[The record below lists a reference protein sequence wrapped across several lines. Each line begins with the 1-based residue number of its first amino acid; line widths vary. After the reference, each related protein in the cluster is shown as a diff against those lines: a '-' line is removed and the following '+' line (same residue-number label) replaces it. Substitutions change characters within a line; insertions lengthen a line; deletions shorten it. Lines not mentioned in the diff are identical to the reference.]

1 LDGARIVL
9 VGLSYKPGVQ
19 DVRESPSIDIATLL
33 RRQGAVVTAHDPWLD
48 VDVHDGDGKL
58 IEMKTPAKGSDVD
71 LAVVLTDQSGCD
83 LHWLESIDL
92 VLDASFALER
102 SKTVVSL

>member
-1 LDGARIVL
+1 
-9 VGLSYKPGVQ
+9 
-19 DVRESPSIDIATLL
+19 
-33 RRQGAVVTAHDPWLD
+33 
-48 VDVHDGDGKL
+48 
-58 IEMKTPAKGSDVD
+58 MKTPAKGSDVD